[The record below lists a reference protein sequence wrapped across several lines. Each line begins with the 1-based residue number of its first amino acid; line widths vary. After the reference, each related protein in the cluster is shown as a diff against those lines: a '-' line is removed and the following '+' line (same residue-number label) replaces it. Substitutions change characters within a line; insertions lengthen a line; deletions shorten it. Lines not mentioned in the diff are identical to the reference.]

1 VEVVN
6 GRLDDRV
13 AARWE
18 TLLATLA
25 GIAGAHPD
33 ALLAS
38 SMGVEDSLLI
48 HALMQLPHR
57 LGVFMLDTG
66 KLHAETLAMV
76 DTVRNRYGLEVRVM
90 HPDPVSVRAYVADHG
105 EYAFYESVALRQE
118 CCAIRKVEP
127 LRRALAGHSAWITG
141 QRREQSM
148 TRADLPEAQWDESFG
163 LQKFNPLADWSTED
177 VWIVVRTLGVPYNP
191 LHDRGYPSI
200 GCEPCTRAV
209 RPGEDLRAGRW
220 WWEQRQSRECGLHV
234 APAGSGRAPTVVPRN
249 PPHSPV

>member
-1 VEVVN
+1 
-6 GRLDDRV
+6 
-13 AARWE
+13 
-18 TLLATLA
+18 
-25 GIAGAHPD
+25 
-33 ALLAS
+33 
-38 SMGVEDSLLI
+38 
-48 HALMQLPHR
+48 
-57 LGVFMLDTG
+57 
-66 KLHAETLAMV
+66 
-76 DTVRNRYGLEVRVM
+76 
-90 HPDPVSVRAYVADHG
+90 
-105 EYAFYESVALRQE
+105 
-118 CCAIRKVEP
+118 
-127 LRRALAGHSAWITG
+127 
-141 QRREQSM
+141 M

>member
-1 VEVVN
+1 MAD
-6 GRLDDRV
+6 GLSGPL

-18 TLLATLA
+18 ALLARL
-25 GIAGAHPD
+25 GDIAAAHPD

-48 HALMQLPHR
+48 HALMQLPHP

-76 DTVRNRYGLEVRVM
+76 DTIRDRYGLEVRIM
-90 HPDPVSVRAYVADHG
+90 HPDPARVQAYVTDHG

-141 QRREQSM
+141 QRREQSV
-148 TRADLPEAQWDESFG
+148 TRAELPEAQWDESFG
-163 LQKFNPLADWSTED
+163 LQKFNPLAAWSTDD
-177 VWIVVRTLGVPYNP
+177 VWTMVRVLGVPYNP

-234 APAGSGRAPTVVPRN
+234 APAAHPHTPTVAPRTS
-249 PPHSPV
+249 PHSPG

>member
-1 VEVVN
+1 MAD
-6 GRLDDRV
+6 GLSGPL

-18 TLLATLA
+18 ALLARL
-25 GIAGAHPD
+25 GDIAAAHPD

-48 HALMQLPHR
+48 HALMQLPHP

-76 DTVRNRYGLEVRVM
+76 DTVRDRYGLEVRIM
-90 HPDPVSVRAYVADHG
+90 HPDPARVQAYVTDHG

-141 QRREQSM
+141 QRREQSV
-148 TRADLPEAQWDESFG
+148 TRAELPEAQWDESFG
-163 LQKFNPLADWSTED
+163 LQKLNPLAAWSTDD
-177 VWIVVRTLGVPYNP
+177 VWTMVRVLGVPYNP

-220 WWEQRQSRECGLHV
+220 WWERRQSRECGLHV
-234 APAGSGRAPTVVPRN
+234 APAAHPHTPTVVPRTS
-249 PPHSPV
+249 PHSPG